1 MWKGAKCGQAGTGA
15 ILGRGAKR
23 NFPWRA
29 AAVAMVV
36 PRTGRA
42 AEVRVECVSNVIYQ
56 NVYLIRLINVSGLLS
71 N

>member
-1 MWKGAKCGQAGTGA
+1 MRVAQMWKGGYRCHFGKTIKTG
-15 ILGRGAKR
+15 
-23 NFPWRA
+23 FPVARA

-42 AEVRVECVSNVIYQ
+42 AGVRVKCVSNVIYQ
-56 NVYLIRLINVSGLLS
+56 NVYLTRLINVSGILS

>member
-1 MWKGAKCGQAGTGA
+1 MWKGGYRCHFGK
-15 ILGRGAKR
+15 GAKR
-23 NFPWRA
+23 DFPWRA
-29 AAVAMVV
+29 AAMVV

-42 AEVRVECVSNVIYQ
+42 AGVRVECVSNVIYQ